1 MIYLV
6 QKTLDS
12 LLENKYHDK
21 FLQLNE
27 IYFQISIEYTKEFNE
42 KIIRI
47 ITDKTKISTKKEEI
61 EKNATLFI
69 KYN

>member
-1 MIYLV
+1 MLHNDIDIE
-6 QKTLDS
+6 KI
-12 LLENKYHDK
+12 
-21 FLQLNE
+21 NE